1 MLNSYIETSYP
12 SVMRVDVVPP
22 HQNFRGL
29 SFGEWVTIW
38 NNWLLSEDPDI
49 FDGGDILFLRGNINY
64 KPLGQLEGAPRH
76 IDPSSVYNRTG
87 KNGETIFEGTSIFFP
102 VIDSMMKIGEFYD
115 GKIMKRIEQ
124 LRYAVNKD
132 INEGGPMWASIM
144 RKGDKMPSKLVKDLK
159 EYRVES
165 PLFKLHIPKD
175 SLLREKTEYASK
187 PGTYDAVSGGYFV
200 MIRSLPPSNYR
211 INFGAEGRGIYR
223 TNAVYDISVQGRKRD
238 HVVDKS
244 GSNMTYKE
252 PIY

>member
-1 MLNSYIETSYP
+1 MLCHL
-12 SVMRVDVVPP
+12 

-29 SFGEWVTIW
+29 SYGEWVTIW

-76 IDPSSVYNRTG
+76 IDPTSVYNRTG

-102 VIDSMMKIGEFYD
+102 VIDSMMKIGESYD

-124 LRYAVNKD
+124 LRYSVNKD

-144 RKGDKMPSKLVKDLK
+144 RKGDKKSSKLVNDLK

-187 PGTYDAVSGGYFV
+187 PRNLRRCV
-200 MIRSLPPSNYR
+200 
-211 INFGAEGRGIYR
+211 RGIFC
-223 TNAVYDISVQGRKRD
+223 DDKISSSFKLPNQFWRGRKR
-238 HVVDKS
+238 
-244 GSNMTYKE
+244 NLPYKCCL
-252 PIY
+252 